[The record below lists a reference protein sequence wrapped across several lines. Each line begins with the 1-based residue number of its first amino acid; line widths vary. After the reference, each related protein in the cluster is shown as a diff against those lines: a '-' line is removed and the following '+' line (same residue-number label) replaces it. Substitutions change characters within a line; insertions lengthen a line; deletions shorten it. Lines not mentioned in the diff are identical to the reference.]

1 MLMTMMITI
10 MLSYDDDDDYND
22 DNIMQLLT
30 PEN

>member
-30 PEN
+30 PGN